1 MSLNVLL
8 LGPIKFMNIG
18 RSGVKEGFFFRP
30 FFIVNM
36 ICIMITITNCS
47 TNLIIKY
54 QLFVKPSKF
63 CETLRYLQIQESKNY
78 IKNSEWEKSLL
89 MCVLPFFFA
98 KCEFHYEG
106 RRNKSLIQASLTER
120 ERDCP

>member
-1 MSLNVLL
+1 
-8 LGPIKFMNIG
+8 MNIG

-30 FFIVNM
+30 FLIVNM
-36 ICIMITITNCS
+36 ICIMITTTNCS

-54 QLFVKPSKF
+54 QLFVKPNKF

-89 MCVLPFFFA
+89 MCVLPTSY
-98 KCEFHYEG
+98 KIHTSHNTC
-106 RRNKSLIQASLTER
+106 TM
-120 ERDCP
+120 